1 MYLYSYLFCCTEM
14 IWMFIISTTIWVN
27 GWDTSSVAS
36 RARSELT
43 SSQCNW
49 KGNRKGK
56 GTDETPHW
64 VSKYKYYSTYP
75 SSYLS
80 IE

>member
-1 MYLYSYLFCCTEM
+1 
-14 IWMFIISTTIWVN
+14 MFIISTTIWVN
-27 GWDTSSVAS
+27 GWDTSSGAS

-56 GTDETPHW
+56 VQMKPPKEQSYK
-64 VSKYKYYSTYP
+64 SKMKEGKYNS
-75 SSYLS
+75 LGLN
-80 IE
+80 